1 MSDGTTIARPYADA
15 LFQISLD
22 EGEKFNDELNYLAT
36 VLRDKNLNL
45 YLSNPA
51 VSKDEGKKFVLSFLP
66 ENFNQS
72 LKNFFDL
79 LVDNSRVIFFEEILQ
94 QFHNLE
100 NEHNKKLEAK
110 ILSAFELLD
119 NQKDAIKER
128 LEKKFNKRVVL
139 SCMVDKTLIGG
150 MTISIGDYV
159 IDGSIKR
166 SIERLKNSILVN

>member
-1 MSDGTTIARPYADA
+1 MSDGTTIARPYAEA

-22 EGEKFNDELNYLAT
+22 EGQDFKDELNYLAA

-51 VSKDEGKKFVLSFLP
+51 VSKNKGKEFVLSFLP
-66 ENFNQS
+66 GNFSQS
-72 LKNFFDL
+72 LKNFFEL
-79 LVDNSRVIFFEEILQ
+79 LVDNSRVTFFEEILQ
-94 QFHNLE
+94 QFHELE

-119 NQKDAIKER
+119 NQKDSIKER
-128 LEKKFNKRVVL
+128 LEKKFNKKVVL
-139 SCMVDKTLIGG
+139 SCIVDKTLIGG
-150 MTISIGDYV
+150 VTISIGDYV

-166 SIERLKNSILVN
+166 NLEVIKNSILVN

>member
-1 MSDGTTIARPYADA
+1 M
-15 LFQISLD
+15 F
-22 EGEKFNDELNYLAT
+22 YL
-36 VLRDKNLNL
+36 
-45 YLSNPA
+45 
-51 VSKDEGKKFVLSFLP
+51 FLP

-72 LKNFFDL
+72 LKNFFEL

-119 NQKDAIKER
+119 NQKDSIKER
-128 LEKKFNKRVVL
+128 LEKKFNKKVVL
-139 SCMVDKTLIGG
+139 SCIVDKTLIGG
-150 MTISIGDYV
+150 VTISIGDYV

-166 SIERLKNSILVN
+166 NLEILKNSILVN